1 MASAF
6 GPNAATDTDLPHDS
20 LVTHIIGI
28 CSAMLVLVTIVV
40 GARFW
45 VRFKL
50 VKGRAGVDDWCIL
63 VAWVLAAAY
72 DLGPINRKY
81 LIWDEDA
88 LVFSVGSSSSPIS
101 SARRLIARPETKFG
115 LGQHIYDLPP
125 ETNSNASL
133 QVNYTEE
140 QMGEI

>member
-20 LVTHIIGI
+20 LVGHIIGI
-28 CSAMLVLVTIVV
+28 CSAMLILVTIVV

-63 VAWVLAAAY
+63 VAWVLAAAF

-81 LIWDEDA
+81 
-88 LVFSVGSSSSPIS
+88 PIYGMKMLES
-101 SARRLIARPETKFG
+101 FCRL
-115 LGQHIYDLPP
+115 
-125 ETNSNASL
+125 
-133 QVNYTEE
+133 
-140 QMGEI
+140 